1 MANEVAAQHVVWATL
16 ALVQLSYCIWHVLAK
31 TALLAGVHPL
41 TLAFYREI
49 LALSCMYALAF
60 KLDGELPWARFERRR
75 LPIYL
80 AMGLLSFGNI
90 VGFIIALNFVTTFNS
105 ALLHPSIPVFAAVFA
120 WSVGAERMSSTKAS
134 GVAICALGALVTVAW
149 GAADGSDESSN
160 EANGAGDHV
169 LLGNFILLLQCA
181 CMAGLLVT
189 SQRELRRGVPP
200 TTLTARYYSLGAVLT
215 WLVCLAAI
223 PPWGSSSEDGSA
235 HASGYRLALTTPSAL
250 VAIAYGGCV
259 SVTFVYCALAWA
271 TKQSSP
277 TTAALSMTLQPP
289 LNAVLS
295 VSSQYQL
302 SELSIH
308 SISTSELFPFF
319 VQWLDRC
326 CALFFE

>member
-1 MANEVAAQHVVWATL
+1 MANEVAPLHVVWAIL

-41 TLAFYREI
+41 ILAFYREI

-60 KLDGELPWARFERRR
+60 KLDGELPWRRFERRR
-75 LPIYL
+75 AHLYMV
-80 AMGLLSFGNI
+80 MGLLSFGNI

-134 GVAICALGALVTVAW
+134 GVAVCALGALATVAW

-160 EANGAGDHV
+160 ENNGADNHV
-169 LLGNFILLLQCA
+169 LLGNLVLLLQCA

-200 TTLTARYYSLGAVLT
+200 TTLTARYYSVGAVLT

-223 PPWGSSSEDGSA
+223 PPWSNSPGGSESGGNA
-235 HASGYRLALTTPSAL
+235 HVSGYRIALTTPSAL

-259 SVTFVYCALAWA
+259 SVTFIYCALAWA

-295 VSSQYQL
+295 VSA
-302 SELSIH
+302 H
-308 SISTSELFPFF
+308 
-319 VQWLDRC
+319 C
-326 CALFFE
+326 